1 MYSEYFYE
9 RSSRT
14 RLPLVFEISVALDK
28 CAATE
33 QLKNLTAKTEIRD
46 VVVVARAFCI
56 TQLLEEVM
64 TFGFFSHY
72 SDFGLFCACHSDIAS
87 FRTQTLQSQ

>member
-1 MYSEYFYE
+1 MHSEYFYE

-33 QLKNLTAKTEIRD
+33 QLKNLTAKTEVRD
-46 VVVVARAFCI
+46 VVVIARAQCI

-64 TFGFFSHY
+64 T
-72 SDFGLFCACHSDIAS
+72 D
-87 FRTQTLQSQ
+87 RTAAFVSPVLVSLKVNNDAD